1 MNMSTVR
8 FYKKKMQFKTV
19 IQHYYKEKQKTNGA
33 LAIII
38 ISLQKSELLFF
49 YDSFFRRQTNE
60 NVWYE
65 ELLDCYKFKKR
76 PLVLSFQQ
84 YFFWSSPVVQTP

>member
-38 ISLQKSELLFF
+38 IIIISLQKS
-49 YDSFFRRQTNE
+49 
-60 NVWYE
+60 
-65 ELLDCYKFKKR
+65 
-76 PLVLSFQQ
+76 
-84 YFFWSSPVVQTP
+84 